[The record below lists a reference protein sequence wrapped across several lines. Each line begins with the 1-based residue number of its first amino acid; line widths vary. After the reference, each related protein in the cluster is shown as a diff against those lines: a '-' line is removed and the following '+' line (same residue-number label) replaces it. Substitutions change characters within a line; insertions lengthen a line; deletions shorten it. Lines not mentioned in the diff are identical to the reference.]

1 MTVTLKNDV
10 NEKNERTRKMFSGRR
25 LVRDEQKMSK
35 RRASGFI
42 GNPARNLA

>member
-10 NEKNERTRKMFSGRR
+10 NEKNERTRKMFSVRR
-25 LVRDEQKMSK
+25 LVRDEQMMSK

-42 GNPARNLA
+42 E

>member
-25 LVRDEQKMSK
+25 L
-35 RRASGFI
+35 
-42 GNPARNLA
+42 